1 MFKDFFS
8 VLFLE
13 RSSYRFAVGVLLGFA
28 FSIAVIL
35 STVGIMDGFV
45 KTLKIGLKASTGD
58 IYFYSREGF
67 FEFKGESL
75 DALEK
80 LNIDQYTKFVQSEGF
95 VLVNDISKG
104 VLVKGIE
111 PETFS
116 VVTGIPS
123 KLNRGEVR
131 LGIELAKF
139 LRVKIGDKLTIAFG
153 KGNKDL
159 NGLPLLQR
167 FTVVGLVDHGIY
179 PKNMRL
185 MYMDLSELQSILGI
199 ENEVNMVSLNI
210 PSARKYDFDK
220 NPDFYTTKV
229 EETIHQLRDS
239 LGYKYSVQAFW
250 NEFSTLLSAVKHEK
264 FMIGMIL
271 QLIVVIS
278 IFNIVA
284 FIIFVNEKRSREL
297 FLFKALGLSQ
307 SKMSSAWYKFVFLLW
322 LSSCAVSIGLVYLF
336 GIGLEHLSIFQLP
349 GDVYKLGTLKISLE
363 FTDYLLVFAS
373 ALVWL
378 LLLSW
383 FSMRRLRK
391 KSVLYGLRKEFA

>member
-13 RSSYRFAVGVLLGFA
+13 RSSYRFAAGVLLGFA

-45 KTLKIGLKASTGD
+45 KTLKLGLKASTGD
-58 IYFYSREGF
+58 IYFYSRDGF
-67 FEFKGESL
+67 FKFEGESL

-80 LNIDQYTKFVQSEGF
+80 LNIDQYTRFVQSEGF
-95 VLVNDISKG
+95 VLVNEVSKG

-111 PETFS
+111 PKTFS
-116 VVTGIPS
+116 KVTGINS
-123 KLNRGEVR
+123 TLEKGEVR
-131 LGIELAKF
+131 LGTELAKF
-139 LRVKIGDKLTIAFG
+139 LKVKIGEELTIAFG

-167 FTVVGLVDHGIY
+167 FKVAGLVDHGIY

-185 MYMDLSELQSILGI
+185 LYMDLIELQSILGI
-199 ENEVNMVSLNI
+199 EDEVNMVSLNI
-210 PSARKYDFDK
+210 PSSRKYDFSK
-220 NPDFYTTKV
+220 NPDLYTEKV
-229 EETIHQLRDS
+229 EDTIDQLRES

-307 SKMSSAWYKFVFLLW
+307 AKMSSAWYKFVFLLW
-322 LSSCAVSIGLVYLF
+322 VSSCAISIGLVYLF

-363 FTDYLLVFAS
+363 FSDYLLVFSS

>member
-45 KTLKIGLKASTGD
+45 KTLKLGLKASTGD
-58 IYFYSREGF
+58 IYFYSRDGF

-95 VLVNDISKG
+95 VLVNEVSKG

-111 PETFS
+111 PESFTK
-116 VVTGIPS
+116 VTGIS
-123 KLNRGEVR
+123 AKLKKGEVR
-131 LGIELAKF
+131 VGIELAKF
-139 LRVKIGDKLTIAFG
+139 LKVKKDDQLTIAFG

-167 FTVVGLVDHGIY
+167 FTVAGIVDHGIY

-185 MYMDLSELQSILGI
+185 MYMDLAELQSILGI

-220 NPDFYTTKV
+220 NPDLYTSKV
-229 EETIHQLRDS
+229 EETIHQLRES

-307 SKMSSAWYKFVFLLW
+307 AKMSSAWYKFVFLIW
-322 LSSCAVSIGLVYLF
+322 LSSCLVSIGLVYIF

-363 FTDYLLVFAS
+363 FSDYLLVFTS

-383 FSMRRLRK
+383 FSMRRLRL

>member
-45 KTLKIGLKASTGD
+45 KTLKLGLKASTGD
-58 IYFYSREGF
+58 IYFYSRDGF
-67 FEFKGESL
+67 FQFKGESL

-95 VLVNDISKG
+95 VLVNEVSKG

-111 PETFS
+111 PESFFK
-116 VVTGIPS
+116 VTGIPS
-123 KLNRGEVR
+123 KLVKGEVR

-139 LRVKIGDKLTIAFG
+139 LRVKIGDELTIAFG

-167 FTVVGLVDHGIY
+167 FKVVGLVDHGIY

-185 MYMDLSELQSILGI
+185 LYMDLQELQSILGI

-210 PSARKYDFDK
+210 PSARKYDFAK
-220 NPDFYTTKV
+220 NPDQYTSKV
-229 EETIHQLRDS
+229 EETIHQLRES

-307 SKMSSAWYKFVFLLW
+307 AKMSAAWYKFVFLIW
-322 LSSCAVSIGLVYLF
+322 LSSCLISILLVYIF

-363 FTDYLLVFAS
+363 LSDYLLVFSS

-383 FSMRRLRK
+383 FSMRRLRL

>member
-45 KTLKIGLKASTGD
+45 KTLKLGLKASTGD
-58 IYFYSREGF
+58 IYFYSRDGF

-75 DALEK
+75 DALET
-80 LNIDQYTKFVQSEGF
+80 LNIDEYTKFVQSEGF
-95 VLVNDISKG
+95 VLVNEVSKG

-116 VVTGIPS
+116 RVTGISS
-123 KLNRGEVR
+123 KLSKGEVR

-139 LRVKIGDKLTIAFG
+139 LKVSVGDQLTVAFG

-167 FTVVGLVDHGIY
+167 FTVSGLVDHGIY

-185 MYMDLSELQSILGI
+185 MYMDLAELQSILGI

-210 PSARKYDFDK
+210 PSARKYDFSKD
-220 NPDFYTTKV
+220 PDLYTTKV
-229 EETIHQLRDS
+229 EETIHQLRES

-322 LSSCAVSIGLVYLF
+322 ISSCLISIGLVYLF

-363 FTDYLLVFAS
+363 LTDYLLVFAS

-378 LLLSW
+378 LMLSW
-383 FSMRRLRK
+383 FSMRRLRL

>member
-45 KTLKIGLKASTGD
+45 KTLKLGLKASTGD

-95 VLVNDISKG
+95 VLVNEVSKG

-111 PETFS
+111 PESFTK
-116 VVTGIPS
+116 VTGIS
-123 KLNRGEVR
+123 AKLKKGEVR
-131 LGIELAKF
+131 VGIELAKF
-139 LRVKIGDKLTIAFG
+139 LKVKNGDQLTIAFG

-167 FTVVGLVDHGIY
+167 FTVAGIVDHGIY

-185 MYMDLSELQSILGI
+185 MYMDLAELQSILGI

-220 NPDFYTTKV
+220 NPDLYTSKV
-229 EETIHQLRDS
+229 EETIHQLRES

-307 SKMSSAWYKFVFLLW
+307 AKMSSAWYKFVFLIW
-322 LSSCAVSIGLVYLF
+322 LSSCLVSIGLVYIF

-363 FTDYLLVFAS
+363 FSDYLLVFTS

-383 FSMRRLRK
+383 FSMRRLRL